1 MPLIAA
7 LLNAGRPVSVGY
19 AATGGS
25 EDGEEG
31 EGGSV
36 SRRGSMAKFGEPESF
51 KIDGRSRRSEHV
63 FVLCSMASGAH
74 ASSALGSAR
83 SPDAGGCS
91 WTGSCRTFFFT
102 AGARPQRSEPEPTPG
117 GERAAISVSFS
128 PLPGHV

>member
-36 SRRGSMAKFGEPESF
+36 SRRGSMAKFGEPGSF

-63 FVLCSMASGAH
+63 FVLCSMATGAH
-74 ASSALGSAR
+74 APSALGSAR
-83 SPDAGGCS
+83 SPDAGG
-91 WTGSCRTFFFT
+91 
-102 AGARPQRSEPEPTPG
+102 
-117 GERAAISVSFS
+117 
-128 PLPGHV
+128 